1 MVSWLR
7 RLGHLLTARTA
18 DEESLSID
26 TLTTS
31 DAFGRGPLPHLRVRL
46 IVLAE
51 QLVATVRTD
60 VVRVRAHSH
69 DLLFQTSLDV
79 FNAACSSSGLPRF
92 ETSCL
97 GNMSERGAI
106 TRPKNLQRRLNVWP
120 VGNQPALQN

>member
-51 QLVATVRTD
+51 QFVTTVTVWTD

-69 DLLFQTSLDV
+69 I
-79 FNAACSSSGLPRF
+79 CSFKCR
-92 ETSCL
+92 
-97 GNMSERGAI
+97 
-106 TRPKNLQRRLNVWP
+106 
-120 VGNQPALQN
+120 